1 MARNVCRGYFRC
13 VLFLTLIFGAV
24 IPLCMVILL
33 QFNQQA
39 TMRDDLL
46 LTSHRILYVDIDL
59 KRRQVEEMEN
69 HLKELELIKI
79 RALNDL
85 LKIDEKRTKLNSD
98 IYEMSTQKSELE
110 KALKYLKNDIEKSK
124 KEVGN
129 LQQFLQQKIVS
140 KTIYIG
146 KPLGNDL
153 IEDTSKLEYKMNQGK
168 NLSNVNCNFNQC
180 FDFTTCSILNFF
192 IQVDLPNDKTLMSH
206 YNLLHMNFPISK
218 NENSCL
224 TISVINIDVTNKEL
238 ERHANFINNNG
249 KNNLIVIR
257 SNRKIEETCAKI
269 QLLQNY
275 KNILITENYCKPF
288 RVDYDFLIP
297 HLALPSTTNNSELW
311 KLMPDLLPIHRKYFI
326 YYSKAIADRTKQIG
340 AALKQ
345 LTDFNNNNDVYIK
358 TYCENNSFNTNCFWC
373 QCELD
378 KERYS
383 FLRNSTF
390 ALIFTDDP
398 RFFTDV
404 IEAFFHGAIPVV
416 IGNYRLMPYGDIID
430 WKLACV
436 FVSYQRLPELLL
448 KLKTL
453 VIDNVVS
460 LKTQGR
466 FLFET
471 YFSNELKILQ
481 TVISALKNRI
491 DLPPSPTKDF
501 ETILYFNNTKNSQ
514 KIVSPNRMFSVI
526 GYDQY
531 RVWNKFPGGIRV
543 YPSVPWISP
552 TPTRLQFNGAIKDHF
567 MPIGDGRGGDGVAFA
582 RSLGGDYPVELFTV
596 LMLTYDREVILM
608 EALNRLSGLKY
619 LHKVVIVWNNPKPPS
634 PDLEWPDIGASIEVI
649 ISILL

>member
-129 LQQFLQQKIVS
+129 LQQFLQQKIAS
-140 KTIYIG
+140 KTMYIG

-153 IEDTSKLEYKMNQGK
+153 IEDTSKLEYKINQGK
-168 NLSNVNCNFNQC
+168 NLTNVNCNFSQC
-180 FDFTTCSILNFF
+180 FDFTKCSILNFF

-257 SNRKIEETCAKI
+257 STERLKKLVQKYSYYKTIKI
-269 QLLQNY
+269 Y
-275 KNILITENYCKPF
+275 
-288 RVDYDFLIP
+288 
-297 HLALPSTTNNSELW
+297 
-311 KLMPDLLPIHRKYFI
+311 
-326 YYSKAIADRTKQIG
+326 
-340 AALKQ
+340 
-345 LTDFNNNNDVYIK
+345 
-358 TYCENNSFNTNCFWC
+358 
-373 QCELD
+373 
-378 KERYS
+378 
-383 FLRNSTF
+383 
-390 ALIFTDDP
+390 
-398 RFFTDV
+398 
-404 IEAFFHGAIPVV
+404 
-416 IGNYRLMPYGDIID
+416 
-430 WKLACV
+430 
-436 FVSYQRLPELLL
+436 
-448 KLKTL
+448 
-453 VIDNVVS
+453 
-460 LKTQGR
+460 
-466 FLFET
+466 
-471 YFSNELKILQ
+471 
-481 TVISALKNRI
+481 
-491 DLPPSPTKDF
+491 
-501 ETILYFNNTKNSQ
+501 
-514 KIVSPNRMFSVI
+514 
-526 GYDQY
+526 
-531 RVWNKFPGGIRV
+531 
-543 YPSVPWISP
+543 
-552 TPTRLQFNGAIKDHF
+552 
-567 MPIGDGRGGDGVAFA
+567 
-582 RSLGGDYPVELFTV
+582 
-596 LMLTYDREVILM
+596 
-608 EALNRLSGLKY
+608 
-619 LHKVVIVWNNPKPPS
+619 
-634 PDLEWPDIGASIEVI
+634 
-649 ISILL
+649 